1 MIYKSNSK
9 IKKTLEKIKF
19 FTLKNKLE
27 IFLFFF
33 FLLIFVIYSWDTITN
48 SQCPFHLDSH
58 ETWIFSKNLIQNKGL
73 IYSDPLSELFEHKIF
88 YHFGGH
94 ISNNKLYPIRTYGI
108 IFLTYFGLLLGYKV
122 PFYLISLLGT
132 IGVIF
137 YYLFTKNIF
146 NKKIA
151 LISTVFFSLS
161 YPMINWS
168 NQLINNVPAF
178 SLFITGLYFAS
189 NILTNKNNRLS
200 NYILSALFFSLTSW
214 MRYEYLIFILF
225 LIPWIYKTRKSIKLK
240 YFIISILVFILL
252 LTPIFFINYYL
263 HKSPFTFGFIEA
275 RQIPVKL
282 SDKIVKHETSKNG
295 VLNKIINTFLWIYN
309 NFLLVLIRFDFIIL
323 INNLKYYLYDIFPG
337 LIIFSILGYL
347 VIFKER
353 EKNKLNFV
361 IFSLI
366 SLIFQIFTIIPKT
379 LLRSEDIIIGGP
391 IPRYFLLIY
400 CFVILI
406 SAFFILSP
414 FKKIIKI
421 RKIYYI
427 ITTLLIT
434 ITILNTSSL
443 MIGSSVSILTHNK
456 KKQISKINLIIKD
469 FPNNSIIVGDRRFFL
484 HGITERKTLDLNKIE
499 VKEKKENCKIATN
512 YIKTLLNLN
521 YPIYI
526 IEKNYLNLTNHIQ
539 KNENDLIIEKVIS
552 EGYFEI
558 YKVFYREK

>member
-9 IKKTLEKIKF
+9 IKRIFEKIKF

-33 FLLIFVIYSWDTITN
+33 FLLIFVIYSWDTITD
-48 SQCPFHLDSH
+48 SQCPFQFDAH
-58 ETWIFSKNLIQNKGL
+58 ETWIFSKNLIQNKSL

-88 YHFGGH
+88 YHFGGF
-94 ISNNKLYPIRTYGI
+94 ISNNKLYTIRTYGI
-108 IFLTYFGLLLGYKV
+108 IFLTYLGLLLGYKV

-137 YYLFTKNIF
+137 LYLFAKNIF

-151 LISTVFFSLS
+151 LISTIIFSLS

-178 SLFITGLYFAS
+178 SLFITGLYFVS

-200 NYILSALFFSLTSW
+200 NYILSALFFSLTFW

-225 LIPWIYKTRKSIKLK
+225 LIPWIYKKRKSIKLK
-240 YFIISILVFILL
+240 YFIIAILVFIFL
-252 LTPIFFINYYL
+252 LTPILFLNYHL
-263 HKSPFTFGFIEA
+263 HKSPFTFGYIEA

-282 SDKIVKHETSKNG
+282 PDKIVKNETGKNG
-295 VLNKIINTFLWIYN
+295 VLNKMINTFLWLYHR
-309 NFLLVLIRFDFIIL
+309 FLLMPIRFDFIIL

-337 LIIFSILGYL
+337 LIIFSILGYV
-347 VIFKER
+347 VIFKGK
-353 EKNKLNFV
+353 EKSKLNFA

-366 SLIFQIFTIIPKT
+366 SSIFWIFKLIPGR
-379 LLRSEDIIIGGP
+379 LLKPEDIKIESP
-391 IPRYFLLIY
+391 IPRYFLIVY

-406 SAFFILSP
+406 SVFFIFYLS
-414 FKKIIKI
+414 KKFTKIMHYLIII
-421 RKIYYI
+421 
-427 ITTLLIT
+427 LLIT

-443 MIGSSVSILTHNK
+443 LMGKGYTVFVHNA
-456 KKQISKINLIIKD
+456 KKQICKINLILKE
-469 FPNNSIIVGDRRFFL
+469 FPKNSIVFGDRRFFL
-484 HGITERKTLDLNKIE
+484 HGITERKTLDLSEILM
-499 VKEKKENCKIATN
+499 KEEKENCKIATN

-526 IEKNYLNLTNHIQ
+526 IEKNYLNLTNYIQ

-552 EGYFEI
+552 EDYFEI
-558 YKVFYREK
+558 YKIFYREK

>member
-48 SQCPFHLDSH
+48 SQCPFHFDSH

-88 YHFGGH
+88 YHFGGY
-94 ISNNKLYPIRTYGI
+94 ISNNKLYTVRTYGI
-108 IFLTYFGLLLGYKV
+108 IFLTFFGLLLGYKV
-122 PFYLISLLGT
+122 PFFLISFLGT
-132 IGVIF
+132 IGIIF
-137 YYLFTKNIF
+137 LYLFAKNIF

-151 LISTVFFSLS
+151 LISTIFFSLS

-178 SLFITGLYFAS
+178 SLFITGLYFVS
-189 NILTNKNNRLS
+189 NILTNKNNKLS
-200 NYILSALFFSLTSW
+200 NYILSALFFALLVW

-225 LIPWIYKTRKSIKLK
+225 LIPWIYKTRKSIKLS

-252 LTPIFFINYYL
+252 LTPMFLLNYYL
-263 HKSPFTFGFIEA
+263 HKSPFTFGYIMKDIN
-275 RQIPVKL
+275 IPQKNAEKIA
-282 SDKIVKHETSKNG
+282 DKIFKNESF
-295 VLNKIINTFLWIYN
+295 NKMVNTFLWIYN
-309 NFLLVLIRFDFIIL
+309 RFLSKLIRLDFVTL
-323 INNLKYYLYDIFPG
+323 INNLKYYLYEIFPG

-347 VIFKER
+347 GIFKEKG
-353 EKNKLNFV
+353 KNKLNFA

-366 SLIFQIFTIIPKT
+366 SSIFWIFRIIPKT
-379 LLRSEDIIIGGP
+379 LLRPENIKIDGP

-400 CFVILI
+400 CTVTLI
-406 SAFFILSP
+406 SVFFIFYLSKK
-414 FKKIIKI
+414 FEKIKIIH
-421 RKIYYI
+421 YLI
-427 ITTLLIT
+427 IIILIT
-434 ITILNTSSL
+434 ITILNTFSL
-443 MIGSSVSILTHNK
+443 LIGSGGTISAHNL
-456 KKQISKINLIIKD
+456 KKQAHKINLYIKD
-469 FPNNSIIVGDRRFFL
+469 FPDNSIIVGDRRFFL

-499 VKEKKENCKIATN
+499 VKEKKENCKIATI

-526 IEKNYLNLTNHIQ
+526 IEKNYLNLTNYIQ

-552 EGYFEI
+552 EDYFEI
-558 YKVFYREK
+558 YKIFYREK